1 MTMIFEAV
9 LFDCDGV
16 LVDSEPITMAVLRD
30 MLALAGWDMPLAE
43 CMAEFVGVTVRS
55 KAALIE
61 ARTGRP
67 LTDAWM
73 AEFYE
78 RRNAALQADLKA
90 IAGADVAVQAAHS
103 ATGGRIACASGADR
117 FKVEMQLAQVS
128 LARWFGG
135 AVFSGHELPRSKPF
149 PDVYLAAA
157 AALGA
162 APRRCLVIEDTPTGI
177 QAGVAAGAT
186 VWAYCPRPD
195 EADALLAA
203 GAHALFSSMA
213 ELPALWQAGRAPRS
227 A

>member
-30 MLALAGWDMPLAE
+30 MLAQAGWDMPLAE

-90 IAGADVAVQAAHS
+90 IAAATLLRYLS
-103 ATGGRIACASGADR
+103 QYPWKASWSWPVCGWHRQRA
-117 FKVEMQLAQVS
+117 S
-128 LARWFGG
+128 
-135 AVFSGHELPRSKPF
+135 SPRSPCW
-149 PDVYLAAA
+149 
-157 AALGA
+157 
-162 APRRCLVIEDTPTGI
+162 R
-177 QAGVAAGAT
+177 
-186 VWAYCPRPD
+186 
-195 EADALLAA
+195 
-203 GAHALFSSMA
+203 
-213 ELPALWQAGRAPRS
+213 
-227 A
+227 